1 MAYVPTTP
9 MGVATGTW
17 TTGLCGCCEDIPGAC
32 CTYFC
37 PCVILGRNVNIV
49 TDGFTESSTACC
61 LFFLVDSLT
70 LGLCGF
76 VYSCGYR
83 TRLRQKYDLPESP
96 CGDCLTHLCCLP
108 CALCQENRELKN
120 RGWDP
125 KLGFASNVRI
135 FRARGQEPPP
145 QVMQR

>member
-1 MAYVPTTP
+1 
-9 MGVATGTW
+9 MGM
-17 TTGLCGCCEDIPGAC
+17 
-32 CTYFC
+32 
-37 PCVILGRNVNIV
+37 
-49 TDGFTESSTACC
+49 
-61 LFFLVDSLT
+61 
-70 LGLCGF
+70 CGF
-76 VYSCGYR
+76 AYSCGYR
-83 TRLRQKYDLPESP
+83 TRLRHKYDLPESP

-145 QVMQR
+145 QAMRR